1 MTRTTSPACQGATF
15 EWTVHSSGAIVSVPE
30 IEPIARV
37 ILRAKAFSL
46 WIVRRQLVF
55 PIVLPHSEMLP
66 ENCALFCPESG
77 VGASM
82 KNLSTVRPFCRIL
95 NLVGEA
101 EAGSGGDQPAKE

>member
-1 MTRTTSPACQGATF
+1 MLFRPLNPKNERRIAEAQFERRVGNFGVPGERPA
-15 EWTVHSSGAIVSVPE
+15 SG
-30 IEPIARV
+30 
-37 ILRAKAFSL
+37 
-46 WIVRRQLVF
+46 VRRQLVF